1 MTRLLKILV
10 FLAVFFAALLVGHQN
25 ATAAFRSYELEAK
38 LPTPVPV
45 FCTDNIRGPAFALIY
60 QREIYLDST
69 DCQSLL
75 YATPS
80 WTDGHGGQSWAL
92 HAHTLLHEW
101 VHVAFQSYD
110 EKRVECIANNAMT
123 YWLATYW
130 ALTGKSLH
138 EISKASTVYSAY
150 APLPCEWTS

>member
-10 FLAVFFAALLVGHQN
+10 FLAVFAAALFIGHQN

-38 LPTPVPV
+38 LPTAVPV
-45 FCTDNIRGPAFALIY
+45 FCTDNIHGPAYALIY
-60 QREIYLDST
+60 KREIYLDST

-110 EKRVECIANNAMT
+110 EKRVECIAYGAYRYWLGT
-123 YWLATYW
+123 YWGLNAAKAQAFYLAT
-130 ALTGKSLH
+130 T
-138 EISKASTVYSAY
+138 TYSAY
-150 APLPCEWTS
+150 TPLGCVL

>member
-1 MTRLLKILV
+1 VTRVLKIVV
-10 FLAVFFAALLVGHQN
+10 FLAVFFAALLIGHQN

-38 LPTPVPV
+38 LPTRVPV
-45 FCTDNIRGPAFALIY
+45 FCTDNIHGPAYALIY

-75 YATPS
+75 HATPS

-110 EKRVECIANNAMT
+110 EKRVECIAYGAYR
-123 YWLATYW
+123 YWLGAYWGLNAAKAQAFYAAT
-130 ALTGKSLH
+130 T
-138 EISKASTVYSAY
+138 TYSAY
-150 APLPCEWTS
+150 APLGCVL

>member
-1 MTRLLKILV
+1 VTRLFKILV
-10 FLAVFFAALLVGHQN
+10 FLAVFFAALLIGHQN

-38 LPTPVPV
+38 LPTAVPV
-45 FCTDNIRGPAFALIY
+45 FCTDNIRGPAYALIY

-75 YATPS
+75 HSTPS
-80 WTDGHGGQSWAL
+80 WTDGNGGQSWAL

-110 EKRVECIANNAMT
+110 EKRVECITYSAYR
-123 YWLATYW
+123 YWLGAYWGLGVEQSQKFYLAT
-130 ALTGKSLH
+130 T
-138 EISKASTVYSAY
+138 TYSAY
-150 APLPCEWTS
+150 APLGCVL